1 MAQVACFQEL
11 LYGPY
16 ACEVQDARF
25 YEYAESVHRYLPSS
39 LRGRADLR
47 GPGLPGIDVSH
58 SEETAVARSPAS
70 STSLSTARTVK
81 TGHSKHAMTETG
93 HQFADQH
100 TLPEKGPVLTA
111 YRELHVEQGPLLE
124 RQDVPIGVVTGI
136 VGIEHG
142 TMHFTG
148 RANHA
153 GTTPMGMGQDAALG
167 VARGVVEARRL
178 VIEHELRATVSHS
191 FRVARRIGRH
201 ILAVDHSA

>member
-1 MAQVACFQEL
+1 
-11 LYGPY
+11 
-16 ACEVQDARF
+16 
-25 YEYAESVHRYLPSS
+25 
-39 LRGRADLR
+39 
-47 GPGLPGIDVSH
+47 
-58 SEETAVARSPAS
+58 
-70 STSLSTARTVK
+70 
-81 TGHSKHAMTETG
+81 MTETG

-100 TLPEKGPVLTA
+100 TLPEKGPVLAA

-124 RQDVPIGVVTGI
+124 RQDVPIGVVVGI

-191 FRVARRIGRH
+191 FRVAPTHRTPYSGGGSFSLDAGRQKNAVLDGYLEALAGSCQQIAHREDLDFAYEQLLSVSPVPLDNDARSARRSVCR
-201 ILAVDHSA
+201 